1 MRRRISPWLTAL
13 LVCAG
18 LGFRAD
24 SELLRAEGAWYRYPL
39 PGAEV
44 KSLVADPSE
53 RGVFYVGTAQGGIYR
68 STDGGRSWLAPRG
81 GASFPGYAVTAI
93 AVDPV
98 RRGTIWLGLTGV
110 VKGGLLAR
118 SDDRGATF
126 LDVRR
131 WPDRAAA
138 RVVAVSRENGRRVVA
153 VGGDYGVEVSEDDG
167 VTWRASLPALDPGAG
182 VSFLAFHPSRAGVMF
197 CGSFRHPFRSL
208 DTGRTWKRIAN
219 GMIEDTEVF
228 ALEFAKDEPDTF
240 WAATCGWVY
249 RTTDGG
255 GSWTRYK
262 DGLVDRRSHVVRMDP
277 RDPGRILVGTTGGL
291 FESTAAPRIFHR
303 LGREVVVNALAF
315 DPHDPRVLLV
325 GTEADGVLRSEDGGA
340 STLPAN
346 DGLAEA
352 RVSSVAATAKGT
364 VVMSRAADGPSGGL
378 WSLDPATGEAAKLA
392 SPPATVLALAASGER
407 IVAGTPDGV
416 FVAERPGEPFT
427 LALARAARGFAQDPG
442 GLLLAATDGGV
453 FGSADGGRRW
463 GRAGTLTARVEHV
476 KRARFTGVGAGTT
489 FAIES
494 GGRTLWW
501 DGRDWVFQPVR
512 YSPGGKLGGGFGR
525 PPVTL
530 RWTPDPIGVELDA
543 ARALLVYRPE
553 QEDGQ
558 GVFLALPEAG
568 LSVGGW
574 AGDPRSKQG
583 LFLATLGR
591 GLFRF
596 VPGPPPEA
604 AALSLPDEAAPLAG
618 AAPNAGSN

>member
-1 MRRRISPWLTAL
+1 VRRRISPWLPAL
-13 LVCAG
+13 VVCAG
-18 LGFRAD
+18 LGLRAD
-24 SELLRAEGAWYRYPL
+24 GELLRAEGAWYRYPL

-44 KSLVADPSE
+44 KSLVADPSD

-68 STDGGRSWLAPRG
+68 STDGGRSWLAPHG
-81 GASFPGYAVTAI
+81 GAPFPGYAVTAI
-93 AVDPV
+93 AVDPL

-126 LDVRR
+126 LEVRR
-131 WPDRAAA
+131 WPEHAAA
-138 RVVAVSRENGRRVVA
+138 RVVAVAKESARRILA
-153 VGGDYGVEVSEDDG
+153 VGGDYGIEVSEDDG
-167 VTWRASLPALDPGAG
+167 LTWRASLPALDPGAA
-182 VSFLAFHPSRAGVMF
+182 VSFLAFHPSRPGVMF

-228 ALEFAKDEPDTF
+228 ALDFAKDEPDTF

-262 DGLVDRRSHVVRMDP
+262 DGLVDRRSHVVRVDP
-277 RDPGRILVGTTGGL
+277 RDPARVLVGTTGGL
-291 FESTAAPRIFHR
+291 FESTSAPRVFHR
-303 LGREVVVNALAF
+303 LGTDLVVNTLAF

-340 STLPAN
+340 SVLPAN

-352 RVSSVAATAKGT
+352 RVSSVATTAKGT

-378 WSLDPATGEAAKLA
+378 WSLDPATGEAAKLS

-427 LALARAARGFAQDPG
+427 LTLARAARGFAQAPG
-442 GLLLAATDGGV
+442 GHLLAATDGGV
-453 FGSADGGRRW
+453 FDSADGGRRW
-463 GRAGTLTARVEHV
+463 ARAGTLTARVEHV

-530 RWTPDPIGVELDA
+530 RWTPDPIGIELDA
-543 ARALLVYRPE
+543 SRSLLVYRPE
-553 QEDGQ
+553 EEDGQ
-558 GVFLALPEAG
+558 GVFLALPEPG

-574 AGDPRSKQG
+574 SGDPRSKQG

-604 AALSLPDEAAPLAG
+604 AALALPEAAAPLTG
-618 AAPNAGSN
+618 AAPHAGSN